1 MYLGFLTS
9 SRESSRPIAK
19 GSLHTSSLSPKPT
32 PTPISSV
39 GQGHFENQLASG
51 AHASK
56 PHIQDPNKQPF
67 LKKFRTWFRLFGRC
81 CCCLLASQACQR
93 PAQQGSPIVA
103 QRYTKPRTLRGL
115 SQIPRKRYDGSELA
129 ALYRCGSSEPTR
141 AILTKYRT
149 ATSEWVGAASAALWI
164 YLRSL
169 SK

>member
-19 GSLHTSSLSPKPT
+19 GSSLHTSSLS
-32 PTPISSV
+32 SSPSPSTLHSPAS
-39 GQGHFENQLASG
+39 GRGTTKNQQASG
-51 AHASK
+51 APASK
-56 PHIQDPNKQPF
+56 PLTQDPNKHTF
-67 LKKFRTWFRLFGRC
+67 LRKFRTWFRLLGRC

-93 PAQQGSPIVA
+93 SAQQGSPIVA
-103 QRYTKPRTLRGL
+103 QRYTKSHTRPDL

-164 YLRSL
+164 
-169 SK
+169 